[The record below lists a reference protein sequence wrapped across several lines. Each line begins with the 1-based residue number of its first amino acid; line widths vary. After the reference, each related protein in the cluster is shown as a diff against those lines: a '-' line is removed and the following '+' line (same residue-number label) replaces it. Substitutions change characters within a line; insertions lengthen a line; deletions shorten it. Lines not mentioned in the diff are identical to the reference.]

1 MSNAGDPRG
10 RGTEPPKWWLDLFN
24 QERSRRL
31 AENDAAKRRGFEP
44 PYPETG
50 EELGVLLADAI
61 DRPKPW
67 HRTPV
72 TNFINGE
79 RYTYEMMEAF
89 CRLYQLPRY
98 EIVLAA
104 SNEKEAWEHEMYVS
118 RRGLALERPERVAEI
133 DRRAAEVRRA
143 VEAARAADENDAG
156 SAEIERLT
164 PRKTKRSRNVH
175 IVHVMS

>member
-10 RGTEPPKWWLDLFN
+10 RGTEPPPTWWLDLFT

-31 AENDAAKRRGFEP
+31 AENDAAKRHGLET

-50 EELGVLLADAI
+50 DELGVLLADAI

-104 SNEKEAWEHEMYVS
+104 ANEKEAWEHEMYVS
-118 RRGLALERPERVAEI
+118 RRGFALERPERVAEI
-133 DRRAAEVRRA
+133 DRRAAEIRRA
-143 VEAARAADENDAG
+143 VEAARMAAVDKSDDKSG
-156 SAEIERLT
+156 SADSGRPT
-164 PRKTKRSRNVH
+164 PRKPKRT
-175 IVHVMS
+175 